1 MEVRKEDQRDPDE
14 KVVEIEIERLRDFK
28 NHPFKVQADSQMK
41 ELQESIKKY
50 GILNPLIVRPRP
62 EGFYEIISGHRRKY
76 AAQQL
81 KYTKVPVIIR
91 YMLEEDAIISMVDA
105 NLQRE
110 RISPSEKA
118 FAYKMKYDVLKRKA
132 GRRKCSQVDYLTG
145 KKSVE
150 VISEECGDSPKQ
162 VQRYLKLTRLIPEL
176 LEKVDDETMGF
187 TIAVELAS
195 LTEKNQKTV
204 LDAMESTLGTPNLSQ
219 AIRIKKLQED
229 GDFSQEKIE
238 ELLSNTESNHIIS
251 GNDGIGFDVEGYT
264 EIIKENIEL
273 DILLERYPY
282 DRELLTGIFDL
293 ILETVLCKN
302 KSIVVA
308 SSEYPA
314 ELVRSKFLKLN
325 MFHVEYAMDCMRKN
339 TSKIHNIKKYLLAA
353 LFNAPST
360 ISGYYQAEVNH
371 DLPQYAANDK

>member
-1 MEVRKEDQRDPDE
+1 MLLFLCLGWKFPPEIEKIEGYHPPKIRFYHPFENYDFPPGCVAYGVGKKKGCQWMQIWFSCLYDSDLRKIDAQIRCNKSSLGIFSSRRKGGFMEVRKEDQRDQDE

-91 YMLEEDAIISMVDA
+91 YMIEEDAIISMVDA

-162 VQRYLKLTRLIPEL
+162 VQRYLKLTKLIPEL
-176 LEKVDDETMGF
+176 LEKVDDGTMGF

-204 LDAMESTLGTPNLSQ
+204 LEAMESTLGTPNLSQ

-229 GDFSQEKIE
+229 GRFSQEKIE
-238 ELLSNTESNHIIS
+238 EFLSEIKQKDVDRVVFKNEQLYRYFPSYYTAEQMKREILTLLKI
-251 GNDGIGFDVEGYT
+251 
-264 EIIKENIEL
+264 
-273 DILLERYPY
+273 
-282 DRELLTGIFDL
+282 
-293 ILETVLCKN
+293 
-302 KSIVVA
+302 
-308 SSEYPA
+308 
-314 ELVRSKFLKLN
+314 N
-325 MFHVEYAMDCMRKN
+325 MTFE
-339 TSKIHNIKKYLLAA
+339 
-353 LFNAPST
+353 
-360 ISGYYQAEVNH
+360 
-371 DLPQYAANDK
+371 